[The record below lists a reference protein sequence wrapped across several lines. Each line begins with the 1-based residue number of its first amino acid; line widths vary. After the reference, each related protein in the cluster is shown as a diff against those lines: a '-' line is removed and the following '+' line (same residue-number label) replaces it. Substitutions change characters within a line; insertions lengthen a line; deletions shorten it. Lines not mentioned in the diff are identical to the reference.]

1 MQGYACVNR
10 LGHVIIYWCL
20 LREIFYLMMHPF
32 IFFQEYENNLFLQ
45 CEKCRMMVSFFSL
58 IWPTYSVQYAF
69 LGFSSLLFLYFYCSF
84 VSEDSFT
91 FQVDI
96 MCCFG
101 RSYCLILIPSI
112 LGLFYLV
119 LIQFVQFSVFL
130 FNHFWN
136 YCHFLPEEK
145 PFCSFFLVLLSF
157 NCVVVA
163 LWSILLSERLFIVSG
178 LGTCQILVNID
189 HIKK

>member
-1 MQGYACVNR
+1 
-10 LGHVIIYWCL
+10 
-20 LREIFYLMMHPF
+20 MHPF

-112 LGLFYLV
+112 LWIVLFSLNPICAV
-119 LIQFVQFSVFL
+119 FSFSLQPFLKLLPFPSRRETLLFL
-130 FNHFWN
+130 F
-136 YCHFLPEEK
+136 LGS
-145 PFCSFFLVLLSF
+145 PFIQLCSCCFMINS
-157 NCVVVA
+157 
-163 LWSILLSERLFIVSG
+163 SI
-178 LGTCQILVNID
+178 
-189 HIKK
+189 